1 MAEYDLRG
9 VIPKDFYYMSKPG
22 WLQNV
27 SLSEIF
33 IPEKTLL
40 KPFSIFFL
48 HLNYFECSYVSVA
61 FYLIFYKLQ

>member
-9 VIPKDFYYMSKPG
+9 VIPEDFYYMSKPG

-33 IPEKTLL
+33 IPEKNTSQALL
-40 KPFSIFFL
+40 KFFPT
-48 HLNYFECSYVSVA
+48 S
-61 FYLIFYKLQ
+61 KLL